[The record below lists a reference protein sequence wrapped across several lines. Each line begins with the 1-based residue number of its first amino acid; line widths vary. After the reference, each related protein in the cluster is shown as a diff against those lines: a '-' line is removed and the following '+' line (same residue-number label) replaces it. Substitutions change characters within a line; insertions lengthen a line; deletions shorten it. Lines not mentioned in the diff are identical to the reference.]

1 MLLEF
6 GSVDCTEDNLFES
19 VCHYECQVGYHI
31 FDSEFINEEFVT
43 SECLEDGEWNRVLP
57 ICEKNTCPH
66 DDEDFGEH
74 KKLGMH
80 NDESCTCSCH
90 TFHDGLTA
98 SGMVALLASLYDVS
112 DCLLYRHIYKMH
124 LFVYY
129 KSACLLTIGG
139 KVKTG
144 EWVS

>member
-66 DDEDFGEH
+66 DDEDFLAVCV
-74 KKLGMH
+74 KL
-80 NDESCTCSCH
+80 
-90 TFHDGLTA
+90 LL
-98 SGMVALLASLYDVS
+98 MVLRHFVS
-112 DCLLYRHIYKMH
+112 FYFAYMLNILC
-124 LFVYY
+124 FV
-129 KSACLLTIGG
+129 AGF
-139 KVKTG
+139 V
-144 EWVS
+144 EWRRYLH